1 MINHEGEGRDVNRGL
16 RPTTIGPHVANPPV
30 AAASAGRWDSGSLRD
45 TLFLVTFLLLW
56 LTVTPFVDLG
66 RSDVLD
72 VNTGGS
78 LATMVASLGLTA
90 ALAMFLVQTG
100 SLQALRGVASP
111 ALIVTL
117 VWFAISAVLSDN
129 ADLAIRRLVLAVIT
143 LFQACAFL
151 MLPRDLRHFARLLT
165 IGALIVVAF
174 CYFGVLFLPHLSI
187 HQATDF
193 AEPGLAGDW
202 RGTFRHKNDAGGDM
216 AIFIFIGLFA
226 ARLWNP
232 VAGWSLVL
240 LSAVFLFFSH
250 SKSPT
255 NLLPAFLLIPVLA
268 LRFRSVWMRS
278 GVLLALPVFLCVIT
292 IGSVTV
298 PAIRSVISSILS
310 DPTFTGR
317 DGIWSFALENTVARP
332 LFGHGFQAFWGTS
345 ALVYNWSSIE
355 TWAMRASDAHN
366 GFLNV
371 SVMTGWVGLFA
382 TLCWVVL
389 QPLSDLVR
397 ARDVDADLQLFFM
410 RVWFFGLCLSSFESL
425 LFAVGR
431 TQWFMMTVA
440 IFGLRLQTLSRL
452 KR

>member
-1 MINHEGEGRDVNRGL
+1 MINHEGEGRDGNRVR
-16 RPTTIGPHVANPPV
+16 RPTTIGSQIANPPV

-100 SLQALRGVASP
+100 SLQALRGAASP

-117 VWFAISAVLSDN
+117 AWFAISAVLSDN

-226 ARLWNP
+226 
-232 VAGWSLVL
+232 
-240 LSAVFLFFSH
+240 
-250 SKSPT
+250 
-255 NLLPAFLLIPVLA
+255 
-268 LRFRSVWMRS
+268 
-278 GVLLALPVFLCVIT
+278 
-292 IGSVTV
+292 
-298 PAIRSVISSILS
+298 
-310 DPTFTGR
+310 
-317 DGIWSFALENTVARP
+317 
-332 LFGHGFQAFWGTS
+332 
-345 ALVYNWSSIE
+345 
-355 TWAMRASDAHN
+355 
-366 GFLNV
+366 
-371 SVMTGWVGLFA
+371 